1 MISFLY
7 GMAIG
12 YILANFVEYIMEVT
26 NERNKRK

>member
-1 MISFLY
+1 MIAFLY
-7 GMAIG
+7 GTAFG